1 MKILIIIYFLENIW
15 KLIIFYVIDVK
26 FTPSILFCES
36 ICNFNLTY
44 DIEFFSSANIF
55 FFFFFALCLFV
66 QPQIICSFNKLWK
79 WIISIDKIFAKN
91 FGPVS
96 SWNRRSKKAFMIIS
110 KFRNM
115 EKKTLSIFLKILNI
129 NPSNTEGYINIIN
142 NQVYVRI

>member
-1 MKILIIIYFLENIW
+1 MSNSLLRFYSAKAFVILISRMILNFSLRPIYIY
-15 KLIIFYVIDVK
+15 I
-26 FTPSILFCES
+26 
-36 ICNFNLTY
+36 
-44 DIEFFSSANIF
+44 
-55 FFFFFALCLFV
+55 FFFFALCLFV

-96 SWNRRSKKAFMIIS
+96 SWNKRSKKAFVIIS

-129 NPSNTEGYINIIN
+129 NPSDREGYINIIN
-142 NQVYVRI
+142 NQAYVRI